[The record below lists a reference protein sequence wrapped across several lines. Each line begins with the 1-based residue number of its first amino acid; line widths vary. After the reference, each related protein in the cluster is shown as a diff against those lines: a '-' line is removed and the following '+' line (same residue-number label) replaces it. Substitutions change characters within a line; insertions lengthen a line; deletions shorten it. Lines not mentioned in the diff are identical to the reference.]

1 MKSQWDRR
9 KVLKSLGALALY
21 SPVLHGGQH
30 NTLEL
35 NGATMGTRYRI
46 SIQNRPEVSNVPKL
60 KTRIHRELLLTELLM
75 SGYRKD
81 SELSRFNLSTDISW
95 QKISPATSRVLKE
108 SLLVQQ
114 QSGGAFNPLA
124 APLFKFW
131 GFGPDAKANRQKN
144 HRNIPD
150 RLLADLSSS
159 RIELK
164 PGLVRK
170 SNPDS
175 GLDLNA
181 IAKGDA
187 LDQIALI
194 LEDTDIHNYL
204 IEVGGEIRVAGE
216 GPGNMGWRIGID
228 HPFTRSFRMH
238 LKQGAIATSGD
249 YINYYMQGEKRIS
262 HLLDPRHGGPVSHN
276 LSLVT
281 VFGATAMHADAWAT
295 ALYVL
300 GPDKGWSTAL
310 ERSIAA
316 LFILREGDGFSM
328 QMTPEFQRLRLEAGV
343 V

>member
-1 MKSQWDRR
+1 MKNQWSRR
-9 KVLKSLGALALY
+9 KTLKSLGALALY
-21 SPVLHGGQH
+21 SPALRGGQH
-30 NTLEL
+30 NALEL
-35 NGATMGTRYRI
+35 SGATMGTRYRI
-46 SIQNRPEVSNVPKL
+46 SIQNRPEEYYLPKL
-60 KTRIHRELLLTELLM
+60 KTRIEHELLLTELLM
-75 SGYRKD
+75 SGYRSD
-81 SELSRFNLSTDISW
+81 SELSRFNLSSDISW
-95 QKISPATSRVLKE
+95 QNISPATSRVLKE

-131 GFGPDAKANRQKN
+131 GFGPNAKANRQKN
-144 HRNIPD
+144 HSNIPD
-150 RLLADLSSS
+150 RLLADLSTS

-164 PGLVRK
+164 PGFVRK
-170 SNPDS
+170 SNPVS

-194 LEDTDIHNYL
+194 LEDTNIHDYL

-216 GPGNMGWRIGID
+216 GPGGMGWRIGID
-228 HPFTRSFRMH
+228 HPFIKKFRMY
-238 LKQGAIATSGD
+238 LKQGAVATSGD
-249 YINYYMQGEKRIS
+249 YVDYYMRGEKRIS

-281 VFGATAMHADAWAT
+281 VVGDTAMRADAWAT

-310 ERSIAA
+310 EHSMAA
-316 LFILREGDGFSM
+316 LFVLREGQSFSVV
-328 QMTPEFQRLRLEAGV
+328 MTPEFQRLRLEYDIV
-343 V
+343 

>member
-1 MKSQWDRR
+1 MKGQWSRR
-9 KVLKSLGALALY
+9 RVLKSLGALALY

-35 NGATMGTRYRI
+35 SGATRGTRYRI
-46 SIQNRPEVSNVPKL
+46 SIQHPPEEHYLPKL
-60 KTRIHRELLLTELLM
+60 KTRIQRELLLTELLM
-75 SGYRKD
+75 SGYRSD
-81 SELSRFNLSTDISW
+81 SELSRFNLSSDISW

-131 GFGPDAKANRQKN
+131 GFGPDAKANRQNN
-144 HRNIPD
+144 HSNIPD
-150 RLLADLSSS
+150 RLLADLLTS

-164 PGLVRK
+164 PGFVRK
-170 SNPDS
+170 SNPVS

-194 LEDTDIHNYL
+194 LEETNIHDYL
-204 IEVGGEIRVAGE
+204 IEVGGEIRVAGD
-216 GPGNMGWRIGID
+216 GLGGMGWRIGID
-228 HPFTRSFRMH
+228 HPFMGNFRLY

-249 YINYYMQGEKRIS
+249 YVNYYMQGEKLIS
-262 HLLDPRHGGPVSHN
+262 HLFDPRHGGPVSHN
-276 LSLVT
+276 LSLVS
-281 VFGATAMHADAWAT
+281 VVGATAMHADAWAT

-310 ERSIAA
+310 EHSMAA
-316 LFILREGDGFSM
+316 LFILREGKGFSVV
-328 QMTPEFQRLRLEAGV
+328 MTPEFQRLRLEYGAI
-343 V
+343 